1 MDVNITSC
9 FQANM
14 TEMRRRAVRFG
25 FDLLH
30 SSTTT
35 QMSDFFLY
43 YSDSDFYIPV
53 RFYGIFRV
61 CVIATIV
68 GDDVIEGDEVILYE
82 VVPLSEGVS
91 VEPSA
96 PFRIEI
102 LDNDGK
108 YKLEYLQVLIASVST
123 T

>member
-9 FQANM
+9 FQANV
-14 TEMRRRAVRFG
+14 TEMRRRAVRFE
-25 FDLLH
+25 FNLLDI
-30 SSTTT
+30 STAT

-53 RFYGIFRV
+53 GFYGIFRV

-68 GDDVIEGDEVILYE
+68 GNDIIEGDEDIFYE

-96 PFRIEI
+96 PLRIEI

-108 YKLEYLQVLIASVST
+108 YRLEYLQVSELPFT
-123 T
+123 